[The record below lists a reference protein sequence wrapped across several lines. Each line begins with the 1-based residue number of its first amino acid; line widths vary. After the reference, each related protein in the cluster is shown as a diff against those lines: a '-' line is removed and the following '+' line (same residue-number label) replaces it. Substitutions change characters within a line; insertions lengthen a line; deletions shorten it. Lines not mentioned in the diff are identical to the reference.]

1 MQQTSIS
8 DMLIHMY
15 KKQNGNSSD
24 KELIDISSDD
34 DVSKNE
40 PKADKE
46 AKVPN
51 VCNVIDESSHKPLVV
66 TPKTESVTQKPEMPT
81 SKPEPPV
88 SNPEIHALKS
98 ETLASKS
105 ETPVKSNTVCV
116 FTIEILDLGLM
127 NQKIKYILYL
137 YLFLAN
143 ISVYN

>member
-34 DVSKNE
+34 DVSKSE
-40 PKADKE
+40 SKSGKE
-46 AKVPN
+46 AKTPD
-51 VCNVIDESSHKPLVV
+51 VCNVIDEPLHTPSLV
-66 TPKTESVTQKPEMPT
+66 TPKPESATQKPEMPT

-88 SNPEIHALKS
+88 SNPEIHASKS

-105 ETPVKSNTVCV
+105 ETPVISNTVCV
-116 FTIEILDLGLM
+116 FLIEILD
-127 NQKIKYILYL
+127 KE
-137 YLFLAN
+137 
-143 ISVYN
+143 